1 MTSLDFGENNR
12 SYDVNRPQYYLAS
25 QLLKHINV
33 EGETV
38 LDIGCGM
45 GEFMDLLNQKK
56 AKCVGV
62 DGTKNCCD
70 FVSEKGYKCY
80 NVDLENQKL
89 PFKDGTFDVVVSLD
103 VIEHLWNTELY
114 LSEMQRVLKRGG
126 YAILTTPNYNYY
138 KYRVMHLLGNF
149 EKFTFGNRHKKFY
162 TVNSFRKELENY
174 FRIKKTVAN
183 LPKLKI
189 HTSNKNFMCKE
200 LKSYLVTGTPI

>member
-1 MTSLDFGENNR
+1 MALRIVVIS
-12 SYDVNRPQYYLAS
+12 
-25 QLLKHINV
+25 
-33 EGETV
+33 
-38 LDIGCGM
+38 
-45 GEFMDLLNQKK
+45 
-56 AKCVGV
+56 
-62 DGTKNCCD
+62 
-70 FVSEKGYKCY
+70 CY

-189 HTSNKNFMCKE
+189 HTSNKNLMNLFGFISGVLCV
-200 LKSYLVTGTPI
+200 KS